1 MLWAKLS
8 LDNGHDFGVLNLALI
23 IVLVLALQLRL
34 PESSSSPSPQLFFP
48 VINTRGR
55 KQRSAEPEPLSQFA
69 SGRFLKQHSVLA
81 TLLGTN
87 HKKSLVFGLF
97 HKGNCSYRL
106 SQCGLHGNIVVMKCL
121 SKDINRFHFI
131 TIPFKILRHF
141 TI

>member
-1 MLWAKLS
+1 MVTPDTYTRIARHSIDGWTVLLKLYWA
-8 LDNGHDFGVLNLALI
+8 I
-23 IVLVLALQLRL
+23 T
-34 PESSSSPSPQLFFP
+34 PSPSPQLYFP